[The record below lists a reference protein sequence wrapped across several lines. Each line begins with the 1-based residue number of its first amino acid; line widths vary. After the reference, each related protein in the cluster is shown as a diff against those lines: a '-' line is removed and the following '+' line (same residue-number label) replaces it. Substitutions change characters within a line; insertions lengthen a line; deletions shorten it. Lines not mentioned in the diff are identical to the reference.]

1 MNGVRASAAY
11 TASKHA
17 VVGFTKNTRFMYAKE
32 GISCNAIAP
41 DGGGD
46 EHRSIDD
53 QHKSVWCS
61 QTAAWIGGHYPRI
74 TTDSAWTAY

>member
-17 VVGFTKNTRFMYAKE
+17 VVGFTKNTGFMY
-32 GISCNAIAP
+32 
-41 DGGGD
+41 
-46 EHRSIDD
+46 DD

-61 QTAAWIGGHYPRI
+61 QTAACIGGR
-74 TTDSAWTAY
+74 A